1 MSQHMSETVMELRGT
16 AMRGLVQRVDDSGP
30 MQVVDVLTHDGML
43 RTGIEVYQFAGLAT
57 APVAAG
63 AVVQLAAIGADP
75 GDLIALPPVYPAA
88 RFGGL
93 APGEA
98 VLYNLTDG
106 SRVAIRQGGTIEILA
121 ATEVK
126 ISVPSVVITGNVTLN
141 GTLTATGDVVAGG
154 ISLTQHLHASV
165 QPGAGESGPPVPGT

>member
-1 MSQHMSETVMELRGT
+1 MTERLSEVIMELRGA
-16 AMRGLVQRVDDSGP
+16 AMRGLVQRVDDNGP
-30 MQVVDVLTHDGML
+30 MQLVDVLTHDGML

-57 APVAAG
+57 APIAAG

-75 GDLIALPPVYPAA
+75 GDLIALPAVHPAA

-106 SRVAIRQGGTIEILA
+106 SRVAIRNGGTIEILA

-126 ISVPSVVITGNVTLN
+126 ITVPNVTITASATLN
-141 GTLTATGDVVAGG
+141 GTLTVSGDVIVAGT
-154 ISLTQHLHASV
+154 SFLTHDHPDPQGGV
-165 QPGAGESGPPVPGT
+165 TGAPVPGS